1 MAPRSDDRIMSDQS
15 RLELINKH
23 PIGDGLGTFRFMF
36 TSYCTQ
42 RNLVSTVDA
51 LRQLDYEE
59 LRALS
64 SVLAISLATLPVSNM
79 LHLTSGRTTL
89 RTHLQRLG
97 SAISS
102 PHAGHCVIDDLK
114 PLLEMAMSDQTRD
127 EQIWDFLSTT
137 AVETTP
143 PPQPAATSLQQTPFR
158 STSSVLNSP
167 ELRRHMD
174 QLLTQELGS
183 FSVDVPNFCDVFFGG
198 IQELDNLSRTVF
210 NRCLEGDDP
219 LFNGKWTKWPVNPT
233 QENVLPWFTDL
244 VPKLEAFA
252 ACSGSA
258 PTRRRK
264 LLAQPRTP
272 LLGSTGKRSMD
283 IGFVNSDLEY
293 EQAANHPRHRWSHVL
308 IACELKCNPKADI
321 ASVAWI
327 DLARQHYIEIERKGQ
342 KERLIIDKVMKR
354 SSCVS
359 GRATTCW
366 KAHHEDD
373 PSTPLVI
380 KDSWQYIERDEEGE
394 LIQEATE
401 KGVSYV
407 ARYYHHETV
416 RIGASDDDVKDNVRR
431 GLDVTK
437 APSRQSGR
445 KKLLLRA
452 VLLTSTSSTSKKGQ
466 GSGSK
471 RPSSIDDTILPP
483 AKRSCSTS
491 SMTAAP
497 NRIHRRVIVR
507 DYGKPIYEAS
517 TRAALLAAFE
527 CCVRGHELLYKA
539 GFLHRDIS
547 TNNLMINED
556 AENSSWPGF
565 LIDFDHAI
573 KIRRD
578 SVSGAKGKT
587 GTRAFMAIGLLNGEI
602 HSFMHD
608 LESFF
613 WVLFWICIHYEG
625 HGKSVGTVKYDHWNY
640 DSLELLADI
649 KAGTIANEATF
660 LSRSETYFTPHY
672 KPLIPWGL
680 TEEANHG

>member
-1 MAPRSDDRIMSDQS
+1 
-15 RLELINKH
+15 
-23 PIGDGLGTFRFMF
+23 
-36 TSYCTQ
+36 
-42 RNLVSTVDA
+42 
-51 LRQLDYEE
+51 
-59 LRALS
+59 
-64 SVLAISLATLPVSNM
+64 
-79 LHLTSGRTTL
+79 
-89 RTHLQRLG
+89 
-97 SAISS
+97 
-102 PHAGHCVIDDLK
+102 
-114 PLLEMAMSDQTRD
+114 
-127 EQIWDFLSTT
+127 
-137 AVETTP
+137 
-143 PPQPAATSLQQTPFR
+143 
-158 STSSVLNSP
+158 
-167 ELRRHMD
+167 MD

-198 IQELDNLSRTVF
+198 IQELDNISRTVF

-264 LLAQPRTP
+264 LLAQPSTP

-327 DLARQHYIEIERKGQ
+327 DLARYAREVLAAQDTRRFLLGFTLCGSLMRVWLYDRLGAVASERFDINTDDGARQFITVILGFLLMNEETLGFDPTIITADRQHYIEIERKGQ

-401 KGVSYV
+401 KSVSYV

-437 APSRQSGR
+437 APNRQSGR

-452 VLLTSTSSTSKKGQ
+452 VLPTSTSSTLEKGQ

-471 RPSSIDDTILPP
+471 RPSSVDDTIMPP

-491 SMTAAP
+491 SMTTAP

-573 KIRRD
+573 KIRRG

-613 WVLFWICIHYEG
+613 WVIFWICIHYEG

-672 KPLIPWGL
+672 KPLIPWVNEL
-680 TEEANHG
+680 RKRIFPNNQAWKRENPRLYSSVLDVIQQAQKDEHVKTQ